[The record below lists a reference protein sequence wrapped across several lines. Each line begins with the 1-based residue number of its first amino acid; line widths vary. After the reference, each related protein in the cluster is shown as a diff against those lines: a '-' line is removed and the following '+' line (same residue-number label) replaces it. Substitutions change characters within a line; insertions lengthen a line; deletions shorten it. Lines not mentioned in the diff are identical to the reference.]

1 MIRIFAGYDP
11 REAIGYHV
19 FCQSLIERSTDGVAI
34 TPLFGKQ
41 RDGTNAFTYQRF
53 LIPYFMGFQGR
64 AIFLDGADMLMLG
77 DIAEL
82 DKLYDPTK
90 AVQVVKHDYQTKHPR
105 KYIGTPMESANR
117 DYPRKNWSSLILWNC
132 SHPRNKVLT
141 PEFIEENS
149 GADLHR
155 FGWLPDSLIG
165 EIPREWN
172 VLVGEQDHLRIK
184 IAHYTL
190 GIPEFEFYEDCDYSE
205 EWKRTKGRMING
217 LIKMKD
223 TQDA

>member
-19 FCQSLIERSTDGVAI
+19 FCQSLIERSTDGVAV

-90 AVQVVKHDYQTKHPR
+90 AVQVVKHDYQTKAQD
-105 KYIGTPMESANR
+105 KYLGNKNQN
-117 DYPRKNWSSLILWNC
+117 YPRKNWSSVVLWNC
-132 SHPRNKVLT
+132 GHPDNRILT
-141 PEFIEENS
+141 PEFVQQQT
-149 GADLHR
+149 GAFLHR
-155 FGWLPDSLIG
+155 FTWLRDEQIG

-172 VLVGEQDHLRIK
+172 WLTTEYPDNYDAKLL
-184 IAHYTL
+184 HYTL
-190 GIPEFEFYEDCDYSE
+190 GTPCFKDYWSAE
-205 EWKRTKGRMING
+205 MADEWHAHYAR
-217 LIKMKD
+217 
-223 TQDA
+223 TQDGMHV

>member
-82 DKLYDPTK
+82 DKL
-90 AVQVVKHDYQTKHPR
+90 
-105 KYIGTPMESANR
+105 
-117 DYPRKNWSSLILWNC
+117 W
-132 SHPRNKVLT
+132 
-141 PEFIEENS
+141 
-149 GADLHR
+149 
-155 FGWLPDSLIG
+155 
-165 EIPREWN
+165 
-172 VLVGEQDHLRIK
+172 GEQLL
-184 IAHYTL
+184 ASF
-190 GIPEFEFYEDCDYSE
+190 P
-205 EWKRTKGRMING
+205 G
-217 LIKMKD
+217 LCSLSLSLSLSLSS
-223 TQDA
+223 AVSVLSVG